1 MTFKDVMA
9 ELKSLGTDQN
19 RMIYERHGANEPM
32 FGVSFAHIRA
42 LTRRIRV
49 DQPLADQLWAS
60 GNHDARILATQVADP
75 EAISAADLD
84 AWSREL
90 DNYVLCDAFSG
101 LVGKTPFVDEKIEKW
116 CTMKSEWRAAS
127 GWNLVARA
135 AMSQD
140 EIADDYFLV
149 CLEEIEAD
157 IHDSPNRA
165 RHAMNQ
171 ALICIGLRNPVLRK
185 KTLAAAKRIGPV
197 TVDHGETGC
206 KTPDAATYI
215 DRTLAYRKSQGKG

>member
-84 AWSREL
+84 A
-90 DNYVLCDAFSG
+90 
-101 LVGKTPFVDEKIEKW
+101 
-116 CTMKSEWRAAS
+116 
-127 GWNLVARA
+127 
-135 AMSQD
+135 
-140 EIADDYFLV
+140 
-149 CLEEIEAD
+149 
-157 IHDSPNRA
+157 
-165 RHAMNQ
+165 
-171 ALICIGLRNPVLRK
+171 
-185 KTLAAAKRIGPV
+185 
-197 TVDHGETGC
+197 
-206 KTPDAATYI
+206 
-215 DRTLAYRKSQGKG
+215 